1 MEYDPKDNEVIN
13 LLKKLKETN
22 GAYPQEMMAMRRQG
36 YLRQV
41 AEISGAAGLAMA
53 LKNTVKSGGG
63 TGSPPAAGML
73 IETLLVVAIVA
84 EAGAVAYFY
93 RGKLAEFF
101 QSFSNEPRVEEVS
114 KPPVM
119 PSPFPEIEITPSPV
133 ATGTETALST
143 LTLEFVLEPTQQGEE
158 SSQSVSTPG
167 PSGSDGNPPGL
178 TPQPDR
184 TEGPDNNGN
193 PPGMTPKPD
202 TTEDPDN
209 NGNQYGLT
217 PKPDR
222 TKKPGNE
229 ISNNNQENNPDP

>member
-1 MEYDPKDNEVIN
+1 MEYDPKDNEIVN
-13 LLKKLKETN
+13 LLKKLREAN

-119 PSPFPEIEITPSPV
+119 PSPFPEIEFTPSPV

-143 LTLEFVLEPTQQGEE
+143 PTLEFVLEPTQQGEE

-178 TPQPDR
+178 TPQPER
-184 TEGPDNNGN
+184 
-193 PPGMTPKPD
+193 
-202 TTEDPDN
+202 TEDPDN

-229 ISNNNQENNPDP
+229 ISNNNQENNPDPKKKK